1 MMLFNPSRLAVFK
14 IPFFLPQDVGK
25 GVDLNRRQP
34 RWLRS
39 AASINLA
46 AISRR
51 WLSASS
57 SSEGD
62 GAKPLTRRMLQSP
75 GPGVPSGA
83 APQRLLRGHFAINVT
98 QLEEK
103 QGTNVRRV
111 KKSAGIK
118 ATCCSACSQVPVG
131 LRAGE
136 AAPKCLT
143 HMVLIH
149 KASWKGRH
157 LSLPKSS
164 LLCLRAHLPRVG
176 QADPPGQHSSHSKL
190 HLHSRGRRGSTRDVP
205 QKKHH
210 TRMEEKGQRL
220 SQEAV

>member
-1 MMLFNPSRLAVFK
+1 M
-14 IPFFLPQDVGK
+14 
-25 GVDLNRRQP
+25 NRRQP
-34 RWLRS
+34 RWQRS

-83 APQRLLRGHFAINVT
+83 APQRLLRGHFVISVT

-157 LSLPKSS
+157 LSLPK
-164 LLCLRAHLPRVG
+164 
-176 QADPPGQHSSHSKL
+176 L
-190 HLHSRGRRGSTRDVP
+190 HLRSRGRRGSTRDVP

-210 TRMEEKGQRL
+210 KNGGERP
-220 SQEAV
+220 EAVPRSCLTS